1 MYGSR
6 PGYDIRTYEDANHQI
21 SVDKQ
26 DQEPN
31 KYYEHK
37 YYEYCSDEMSDT
49 GADAFTV
56 SVERLTAHAAQRA
69 DRDVHVYGVC
79 VLPVTSGLSKTGFE
93 NGSTTACVT
102 DPLLGPAPHDGTI
115 AGDMM

>member
-1 MYGSR
+1 MGKRFAARGALGLVHMYVCMGL
-6 PGYDIRTYEDANHQI
+6 GLDTTYEDANHQI

-69 DRDVHVYGVC
+69 DRDADVATYTCLGV
-79 VLPVTSGLSKTGFE
+79 P
-93 NGSTTACVT
+93 
-102 DPLLGPAPHDGTI
+102 
-115 AGDMM
+115 